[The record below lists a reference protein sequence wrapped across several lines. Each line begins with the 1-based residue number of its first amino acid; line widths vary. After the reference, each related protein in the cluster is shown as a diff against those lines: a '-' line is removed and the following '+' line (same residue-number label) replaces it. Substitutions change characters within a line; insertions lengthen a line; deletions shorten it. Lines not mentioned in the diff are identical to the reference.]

1 MSLNYNSN
9 NLFYGDINQLYYGRI
24 YTEEEFVK
32 KFIPED
38 IQEEI
43 QDEIDEGAD
52 MNDFK
57 KYIPESLTVIRIF
70 GNYKVYRNNK
80 LIQDETIDLL
90 NDKCILVGFKML
102 EIDNTFDLYNYK
114 KNNYDPETINDDSDS
129 DESESNSDDSDCNDS
144 DCNDSDSSE
153 ISNIKSCGDITPCCL
168 IKTLTVKH
176 RKEIEKTLHKCH
188 FYSIKLYECY

>member
-1 MSLNYNSN
+1 MSLNYDSN

-24 YTEEEFVK
+24 YTEAEFVK

-43 QDEIDEGAD
+43 QDEIDDGAD

-114 KNNYDPETINDDSDS
+114 KNNYDPEIINDD
-129 DESESNSDDSDCNDS
+129 SDDSDCNDS
-144 DCNDSDSSE
+144 DDSDSNSSE
-153 ISNIKSCGDITPCCL
+153 ISDIKSCGDITPCCL

-176 RKEIEKTLHKCH
+176 RKEIERTLHKCH

>member
-1 MSLNYNSN
+1 MSLNYDSN
-9 NLFYGDINQLYYGRI
+9 NLFYGNINQLYYGRI

-43 QDEIDEGAD
+43 QDEIDDGAD

-90 NDKCILVGFKML
+90 NDKCVLVGFKML

-114 KNNYDPETINDDSDS
+114 KNIYDPETINGDSDS
-129 DESESNSDDSDCNDS
+129 DCDDSD
-144 DCNDSDSSE
+144 
-153 ISNIKSCGDITPCCL
+153 IKSCGDITPCCL
-168 IKTLTVKH
+168 IKTLTVNH
-176 RKEIEKTLHKCH
+176 RKEIEKTLHKCY